1 LSTVVIVDRTWS
13 GGSQVA
19 VVEGTALMASR
30 TGTDSSTAEPLDE
43 RTGDVRNAHLVV
55 GHDQSQG
62 SQTAL
67 LVGADFANHLN
78 AHLHVVHV
86 VDLSDY
92 PVDPDLADWEEQA
105 QAKVARE
112 EALVRLSLQGQNLW
126 TYHLMRGDAVTSL
139 TTVADEYSA
148 LMIIIGSRGGR
159 HMNALLGWMLG
170 GSISHG
176 LNHKSRRPVLVV
188 PPGVD

>member
-1 LSTVVIVDRTWS
+1 M
-13 GGSQVA
+13 A
-19 VVEGTALMASR
+19 NVEGTVLTASR
-30 TGTDSSTAEPLDE
+30 TGTDSSTAEPIDE
-43 RTGDVRNAHLVV
+43 RTGEERNTHLVV

-62 SQTAL
+62 SQAAL
-67 LVGADFANHLN
+67 LVGADLASRLS

-92 PVDPDLADWEEQA
+92 PVDPDLADWEWQA
-105 QAKVARE
+105 QTNVARE
-112 EALVRLSLQGQNLW
+112 EALVRSTLRGQKLW
-126 TYHLMRGDAVTSL
+126 TYHLMRGSAVSSL